1 MTAKWCN
8 LQFDKMVLL
17 FPQYLILIF
26 SEYIY
31 IYIYWRDWLKAPYFT
46 GEYYGVL
53 YLPISQFHNGS
64 DV

>member
-1 MTAKWCN
+1 
-8 LQFDKMVLL
+8 MVQPSIRQDGITISSVLDSH
-17 FPQYLILIF
+17 FFRIYI
-26 SEYIY
+26 YIY